1 MTKTEA
7 LNQKGLPAPNA
18 KRGGHEM
25 NLNRLNEGYFE
36 ILCDAWQ
43 VESLT
48 EAVAALDT
56 RDEESEIRQIAES
69 LTDVYTAD
77 LLQWYQ
83 YDHSRL
89 TYVDE
94 AMEELGDA
102 PIFDLLMAGQ
112 QIFHQNCLE
121 NLINKLRSEAENA

>member
-1 MTKTEA
+1 MTKTE
-7 LNQKGLPAPNA
+7 PNA
-18 KRGGHEM
+18 KRGGREM
-25 NLNRLNEGYFE
+25 DLNGLNEEYFE
-36 ILCDAWQ
+36 ILCAVWQ

-48 EAVAALDT
+48 GAVAALDT

-89 TYVDE
+89 AYVDE

-112 QIFHQNCLE
+112 QIFHQNCLA